1 MDSDHVDLVEVGLL
15 DLVFGELDEYL
26 LERRARNSKFR
37 DLLCFELLLAQG
49 VEDDTQ
55 VRGLL
60 DFEEGL
66 NKMQSG
72 CRVYFRSSGGA
83 FELKIRHL
91 LEEKLVIVE
100 DMLHGD

>member
-1 MDSDHVDLVEVGLL
+1 MASDHVYLVEVGLL
-15 DLVFGELDEYL
+15 DLVFGKLDKDL

-37 DLLCFELLLAQG
+37 DLLSLELLLAQG

-66 NKMQSG
+66 DNVQSG
-72 CRVYFRSSGGA
+72 CGVYFRSCGGA
-83 FELKIRHL
+83 FKLKVGHL